1 MAFKGWV
8 YHDMRDGIEAH
19 YGASL
24 GDARPIAKRH
34 PANIRPFKSIVRR
47 SLVRAPPNFREHRS
61 LLDARS
67 VALGARSPQGFP
79 AGTATTRK
87 TELAIGNSQKAIER
101 SVPRR
106 DAVAVVSVVMTR

>member
-1 MAFKGWV
+1 VVAFKGWV

-24 GDARPIAKRH
+24 GDARSIAKRH

-47 SLVRAPPNFREHRS
+47 SLVRAPNFREHRS
-61 LLDARS
+61 LSDARS

-87 TELAIGNSQKAIER
+87 TGLAIGNSQKAIER

-106 DAVAVVSVVMTR
+106 DAIAVVSVVMTR